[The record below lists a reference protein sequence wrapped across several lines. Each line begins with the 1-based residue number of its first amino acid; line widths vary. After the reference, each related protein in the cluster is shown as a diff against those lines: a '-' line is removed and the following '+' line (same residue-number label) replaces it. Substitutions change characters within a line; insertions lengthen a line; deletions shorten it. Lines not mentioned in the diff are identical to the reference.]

1 MWAAEISRSDGYAG
15 QMRMAPWHLLAVI
28 VAGWMSR
35 QQQQVIEYL
44 REENRVLREKL
55 GKKRVLLHDDQRRR
69 LAAKAKVLGR
79 RMLEEV
85 FSIVMPD
92 TLLRW
97 HNRLIARKY
106 DGGDKRRKGRPDVM
120 QRIRELAEQMAEE
133 NKSWGYRRIQGAL
146 ANLGHRV
153 GRSTV
158 RRILKEHGIDPAP
171 ERRKHLPWKTFLR
184 AHWGA
189 IAAADFFTVEI
200 WTRTGLTR
208 YFVFFV
214 MDLATRKIE
223 VAGITA
229 APSGVW
235 MTQIARNLTDVA
247 NGFLSDHR
255 YLICD
260 RDPLYIY
267 TREFRETLR
276 AAGVTPV
283 RLPPRSPDL
292 NAYAERFV
300 RSIKSECLDRLI
312 IIGERHLRMAIS
324 EYVGHYHA
332 ERNHQGLENALIAPA
347 SEVGELSGPVLRRE
361 RLGGMLNYYHRKA
374 A

>member
-1 MWAAEISRSDGYAG
+1 
-15 QMRMAPWHLLAVI
+15 MAPWQLLAVI

-44 REENRVLREKL
+44 RQENRVLREKL
-55 GKKRVLLHDDQRRR
+55 GKKRVLLNDDQRHR
-69 LAAKAKVLGR
+69 LAAKSKVLGR
-79 RMLEEV
+79 RLLSE
-85 FSIVMPD
+85 FCSIVTAD

-106 DGGDKRRKGRPDVM
+106 DGSDKRRPGRRAVM
-120 QRIRELAEQMAEE
+120 QRIRELAVQVSEE

-153 GRSTV
+153 SRSTV
-158 RRILKEHGIDPAP
+158 RRILREHGLDPAP
-171 ERRKHLPWKTFLR
+171 ERRKQLPWKTFLR

-189 IAAADFFTVEI
+189 IAAADLLTVEI

-214 MDLATRKIE
+214 VDLATRRVE
-223 VAGITA
+223 VAEITA
-229 APSGVW
+229 SSTGVW
-235 MTQIARNLTDVA
+235 MTPIARNLTDVA
-247 NGFLSDHR
+247 IGFLSDHR
-255 YLICD
+255 YVICD
-260 RDPLYIY
+260 RDPLY

-292 NAYAERFV
+292 NA
-300 RSIKSECLDRLI
+300 S
-312 IIGERHLRMAIS
+312 
-324 EYVGHYHA
+324 A
-332 ERNHQGLENALIAPA
+332 ERNHQGLDNALIAPGL
-347 SEVGELSGPVLRRE
+347 EVGELSGPVLRRE